1 MRRRRRQR
9 RRRRCID
16 GATQFGVLAL
26 QFRRLLLLQLDN
38 LLQVSAN
45 VPRRKER
52 VPLRV
57 SRLESPERTPRER
70 RTTDRI

>member
-1 MRRRRRQR
+1 MRRRQQGR
-9 RRRRCID
+9 RRRRCLD

-45 VPRRKER
+45 VRSAEEGCRCA
-52 VPLRV
+52 
-57 SRLESPERTPRER
+57 SAGRLESEDTNSQEK
-70 RTTDRI
+70 